1 MVRKVGPCSKVSF
14 KSPLGR
20 ALGPK
25 EQLERSSLPP
35 GITGVLPPSR
45 LERQECAGSAFSRA
59 TAAFPGSSPDRPF
72 FNGQINWF
80 CLSDW
85 ESSSH

>member
-20 ALGPK
+20 ALGLRA
-25 EQLERSSLPP
+25 QLERTQSSPWNYRRPPALPP
-35 GITGVLPPSR
+35 REAGMRRISFQQGHGR
-45 LERQECAGSAFSRA
+45 LSGEL
-59 TAAFPGSSPDRPF
+59 PDRPF
-72 FNGQINWF
+72 FSGRINWF

>member
-1 MVRKVGPCSKVSF
+1 MIQDQFQEPSRGVH
-14 KSPLGR
+14 
-20 ALGPK
+20 LGP
-25 EQLERSSLPP
+25 RSSLRGRSRLPP

-59 TAAFPGSSPDRPF
+59 KAAFPGSSRDRPF
-72 FNGQINWF
+72 FNGRINWF